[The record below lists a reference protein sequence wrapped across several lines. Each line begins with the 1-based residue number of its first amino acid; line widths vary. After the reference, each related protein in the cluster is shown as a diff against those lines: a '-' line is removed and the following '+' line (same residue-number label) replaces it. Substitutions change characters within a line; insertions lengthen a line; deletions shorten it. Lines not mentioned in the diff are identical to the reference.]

1 MLNLNQRGLTAL
13 ELLITVSILVML
25 MATAMPPLTAWLG
38 NARVRSAAEQLQNS
52 LRLAQSEALRRNR
65 QTVLALTNA
74 TPALA
79 ATPAANGRNWYAQ
92 ALPVLSGETAND
104 SFYLHGTALTASM
117 GIAITGPALLC
128 FNSIGRPVSNSAT
141 GLGQTCSAPTG
152 ATAPTTY
159 DLASSAAS
167 KPLRVQVFLGGQVRL
182 CDPSRSVSTSAP
194 DGC

>member
-1 MLNLNQRGLTAL
+1 MLSQRGLTAL
-13 ELLITVSILVML
+13 ELLISVSILVL
-25 MATAMPPLTAWLG
+25 LLATAMPPLTAWLA

-79 ATPAANGRNWYAQ
+79 ATPAANGRNWYVQ
-92 ALPVLSGETAND
+92 ALPLLAGETADD
-104 SFYLHGTALTASM
+104 SFYLHGSALPASM
-117 GIAITGPALLC
+117 GIGITGPALLC
-128 FNSIGRPVSNSAT
+128 FNSIGRPVANSAT
-141 GLGQTCSAPTG
+141 GLGQTCSAPAS

-159 DLASSAAS
+159 DLTNPSAS

-182 CDPSRSVSTSAP
+182 CDPSRSLSTSTP

>member
-1 MLNLNQRGLTAL
+1 MLNQRGLTAL
-13 ELLITVSILVML
+13 ELLITVSLML
-25 MATAMPPLTAWLG
+25 LLLATAIPSLTAWLA

-92 ALPVLSGETAND
+92 ALPALGGETAND
-104 SFYLHGTALTASM
+104 GFYLHGSALPASM
-117 GIAITGPALLC
+117 AITITGPALLC
-128 FNSIGRPVSNSAT
+128 FNSIGRLVSNSAT
-141 GLGQTCSAPTG
+141 GLGQNCSAPTS

-159 DLASSAAS
+159 DLTSNAAS
-167 KPLRVQVFLGGQVRL
+167 RPLRVQVFLGGQVRL
-182 CDPSRSVSTSAP
+182 CDPSRSLSSSAP